1 VPEDMLDKVVERM
14 VKERMIRMD
23 RARELMKELSSAGG

>member
-1 VPEDMLDKVVERM
+1 M

-23 RARELMKELSSAGG
+23 RAREIMKELTSAGG